1 MLKTIVCYGDS
12 NTWGSIPG
20 KYYQRF
26 PPDVR
31 WPGILR
37 SRLGERYAVIEEGL
51 PGRTTLKDDP
61 LEEGRNGKTLLL
73 PILRTHRPM
82 DMVIIFLGT
91 NDLKARFSLTAYDI
105 ARGAIALAST
115 TMKCGLA
122 PANNN
127 PAVLLLAP
135 APLGKLDL
143 YAEEFEG
150 GTEKSLK
157 LGDYYRQRAVEAG
170 CLFLDAG
177 KIVSSSDLD
186 GVHLEAE
193 AHQKIGQAVAELVM
207 KH

>member
-1 MLKTIVCYGDS
+1 
-12 NTWGSIPG
+12 
-20 KYYQRF
+20 
-26 PPDVR
+26 
-31 WPGILR
+31 
-37 SRLGERYAVIEEGL
+37 
-51 PGRTTLKDDP
+51 
-61 LEEGRNGKTLLL
+61 
-73 PILRTHRPM
+73 
-82 DMVIIFLGT
+82 
-91 NDLKARFSLTAYDI
+91 
-105 ARGAIALAST
+105 
-115 TMKCGLA
+115 MKCGLG

-157 LGDYYRQRAVEAG
+157 LGDYYGQRAVEAG

-193 AHQKIGQAVAELVM
+193 AHQKIGEAVAELVM